1 MVFIANFSFSLSDT
15 LQVIILEKEMP
26 LNLNH
31 EVFITCAVTGSG
43 STQDRSNLVPR
54 SPKDIA
60 DSAINAAR
68 AGAAIVHCHVRD
80 PKTGKPS
87 RNLAYYR
94 EVTDRIRDAD
104 VDVVLNLTAGMGGD
118 MVFGGIENPLPVTQG
133 TDMIG
138 AEERVEHIIEC
149 LPEICTLDCGTMNF
163 AEADYVM
170 TNTPGM
176 LQAMGAIM
184 TKAGVKP
191 EIEAFDTGH
200 LWYAKQLVADG
211 IIEKDVL
218 VQLCMGVPWG
228 APDDLNTFMA
238 MVNNVPENW
247 TFSAFSLGRNQMPYV
262 AATILAGGNVRVG
275 LEDNL
280 WLKKGVLAKNEDLVL
295 RATEIIE
302 AMGAKV
308 IGPQEVRNKLKLN
321 KRAPI
326 N

>member
-1 MVFIANFSFSLSDT
+1 
-15 LQVIILEKEMP
+15 MP
-26 LNLNH
+26 LSLNH

-80 PKTGKPS
+80 PETGKPS

-118 MVFGGIENPLPVTQG
+118 IVFGGTENPLPVAKG

-138 AEERVEHIIEC
+138 AEERVAHIIEC

-170 TNTPGM
+170 SNTPGM

-238 MVNNVPENW
+238 MVNNVPKNW

-280 WLKKGVLAKNEDLVL
+280 WLKKGVLAKNEDLVS

-321 KRAPI
+321 KRVPI

>member
-1 MVFIANFSFSLSDT
+1 
-15 LQVIILEKEMP
+15 MP
-26 LNLNH
+26 LSMNRD
-31 EVFITCAVTGSG
+31 VFITCAVTGSG
-43 STQDRSNLVPR
+43 GSQDRSPHVPR
-54 SPKDIA
+54 SPEQIA
-60 DSAINAAR
+60 NSAIAAAK

-80 PKTGKPS
+80 PDTGAPS
-87 RNLAYYR
+87 RKLEYYR

-118 MVFGGIENPLPVTQG
+118 MIFGDVETPLPLSAAG

-138 AEERVEHIIEC
+138 ASARVAHVAEC

-176 LQAMGAIM
+176 LTAMGSMM
-184 TKAGVKP
+184 TKLGVKP

-211 IIEKDVL
+211 VLDSPAL

-238 MVNNVPENW
+238 MVNNVPDDW
-247 TFSAFSLGRNQMPYV
+247 TFSAFGLGRNQMAYV
-262 AATILAGGNVRVG
+262 AAAVLAGGNVRVG

-280 WLKKGVLAKNEDLVL
+280 WLGKGELAQNWQLVE
-295 RATEIIE
+295 RAGTIIE
-302 AMGAKV
+302 NMGARV
-308 IGPQEVRNKLKLN
+308 IGAAEVREKLGLVKL
-321 KRAPI
+321 APTA
-326 N
+326 